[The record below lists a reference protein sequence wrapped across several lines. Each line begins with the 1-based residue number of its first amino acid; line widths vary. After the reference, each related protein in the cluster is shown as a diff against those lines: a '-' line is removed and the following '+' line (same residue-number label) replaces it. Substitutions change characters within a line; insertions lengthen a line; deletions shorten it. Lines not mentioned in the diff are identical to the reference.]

1 MNWDQSDIALL
12 ESGEIKV
19 LGQLTTASNASLY
32 CEISDGEKTITAVYK
47 PIAGERPL
55 WDFPD
60 GNLASREVAT
70 YLVSNAL
77 GLNVVPPTI
86 LREGPYG
93 EGSVQLWIEDAEV
106 ITDEFTK
113 EDGELRKIA
122 LLDAVVNNTDRK
134 ISHLLFKEGKI
145 YGCDHGVTFHQDY
158 KLRTVIWQFSGKELT
173 DQELELLYRFDLD
186 LREYLTNEEISALDS
201 RIRDLIEEGVFP
213 APPTDWPAVPWPIY

>member
-1 MNWDQSDIALL
+1 MDWSQRDIALL
-12 ESGEIKV
+12 ESGDIKI

-32 CEISDGEKTITAVYK
+32 CEVSSSEEKITAVYK

-70 YLVSNAL
+70 YLVSEEL

-86 LREGPYG
+86 MREGPYG
-93 EGSVQLWIEDAEV
+93 MGSIQLWIEDAEEV
-106 ITDEFTK
+106 TDEFTK
-113 EDGELRKIA
+113 DDPELRKIA

-134 ISHLLFKEGKI
+134 ISHLLFKNGKV

-158 KLRTVIWQFSGKELT
+158 KLRTVIWQFSGKEL
-173 DQELELLYRFDLD
+173 DEDELDLLYKFDLD
-186 LREYLTNEEISALDS
+186 LSKYLTNAEISALDS
-201 RIRDLIEEGVFP
+201 RIRDLIEDRVFP